1 MFKKGAPPSAHG
13 FDELVSAAGLN
24 GFWEDSY
31 DGMGPIAP
39 NGRAEL
45 ELFFRQATFAEL
57 RRLLASA
64 TLEDLAESRDLLTV
78 MLPFLQNFATAA
90 ACLPN
95 VSSAFGLSHYMHLNI
110 TEHVVADLI
119 PVGLVLLPA
128 ARSQSGR
135 QSIDDMIR
143 SGEHFREVAEWTRS
157 DPGKMHEL

>member
-1 MFKKGAPPSAHG
+1 
-13 FDELVSAAGLN
+13 
-24 GFWEDSY
+24 
-31 DGMGPIAP
+31 
-39 NGRAEL
+39 
-45 ELFFRQATFAEL
+45 
-57 RRLLASA
+57 SA

-143 SGEHFREVAEWTRS
+143 SGEHFRQVAEWTRS
-157 DPGKMHEL
+157 DPGKMHESLAGNSAIRHPGESEPPSFDHVAKPCPTRPSA